1 MGKKNGEKEAFVG
14 LQIHEKIRART
25 PKESSENA
33 REGVAKKAFV
43 VGVMGDFGSTSA
55 AFTKEG
61 AEKFINID
69 RYNFDE
75 VMTAM
80 APVCSIDAANFL
92 QKGGTPF
99 QLSLVFQGLKDFHP
113 DNLIQ
118 EVPVLKKLFLAR
130 NKSGD
135 PDSLEETLRA
145 AGLQIASEKTI
156 PDEVQA
162 PEAAIPEPLAP
173 QPVEPD
179 ASGEDLLDAIIEQ
192 SSAETPKEREG
203 RPSAVLDAFI
213 REAVGPTQDPGD
225 RAAQDGVRRKID
237 EMLEKQVRAIL
248 SHRSFKRLE
257 ATWQSLYGLVR
268 EAETGPELKIKIL
281 DVSKLKILEDFSNS
295 NDIEKTLLHR
305 LIYENECNT
314 PGGEPFGLLIG
325 DYRFGPGSGDMIL
338 LEYLAAIA
346 SLSDTPFITAAAPS
360 LLGLEDFK
368 ALSRLDHLNHLEE
381 EEAYSA
387 WRAFRQSDF
396 AGKVGMCLPGILL
409 RLPYGP
415 DTEHISTFEFAES
428 AKAEGP
434 HDYLWGNPAMAFARM
449 VTRAFAVEGW
459 DMALQR
465 HTTLSD
471 LPVHVYEESGEKM
484 AKPCAEAV
492 LRETIV
498 RQMSEAGFIP
508 FVSVKNTDQVKIPVI
523 QSVSRTKL
531 FGH

>member
-1 MGKKNGEKEAFVG
+1 MDKNNSKKEEFAG

-25 PKESSENA
+25 PKESSEDA
-33 REGVAKKAFV
+33 REDVAKKAFV

-55 AFTKEG
+55 AFKKEG
-61 AEKFINID
+61 TEKFTNID

-80 APVCSIDAANFL
+80 APGCSIDVANFF

-99 QLSLVFQGLKDFHP
+99 GLSLVFQGLKDFHP

-118 EVPVLKKLFLAR
+118 KVPVLKKLFLAR

-135 PDSLEETLRA
+135 PDTLEETLRA
-145 AGLQIASEKTI
+145 AGVHISTEESV
-156 PDEVQA
+156 PDQVQA
-162 PEAAIPEPLAP
+162 PEAATPEPRAP
-173 QPVEPD
+173 QPIEAD

-203 RPSAVLDAFI
+203 RPSVVLDAFI
-213 REAVGPTQDPGD
+213 REAVGPTPDRGD
-225 RAAQDGVRRKID
+225 LAAQDGLRRKID
-237 EMLEKQVRAIL
+237 EMLENQVRTIL

-257 ATWQSLYGLVR
+257 ATWQSVYRLVR

-295 NDIEKTLLHR
+295 NEMEKTLLYR
-305 LIYENECNT
+305 LIYENECDT

-368 ALSRLDHLNHLEE
+368 GLSRLDHLNHLEE
-381 EEAYSA
+381 EETYSA

-415 DTEHISTFEFAES
+415 DTDPINTFGFAES
-428 AKAEGP
+428 AKAKGP

-449 VTRAFAVEGW
+449 VTRAFAGDGW
-459 DMALQR
+459 DMELQR
-465 HTTLSD
+465 YTTLSD
-471 LPVHVYEESGEKM
+471 LPVHVYEESGEKV
-484 AKPCAEAV
+484 ANPCAEAL

-498 RQMSEAGFIP
+498 RQMLEAGFIP

-523 QSVSRTKL
+523 QSVTRSRL